1 MISVFFKVLWQSYNS
16 FVLSE
21 IQSKVHR
28 CLLDATGTRQQ
39 RQKNSPKEDP
49 INEQSGQGG
58 PVTFVLARNI
68 VFCCCCFRYK
78 SFSCP
83 FKKVPISS
91 WPHSLPSCETCVRAM
106 NCGWLTTG
114 YEQRNSMVWE
124 LSQLSTLFSLPL
136 SAVCWMTSEHWMTVR
151 EDKKDKVGSGR
162 RVWGVDVFQFS
173 IGRNVFFFFPE
184 SSASTL
190 TWLHLI
196 GHWGRALPCSSPE
209 GGWIQP
215 ALPDL
220 EVRARRAWWD
230 PGAGRNRA
238 YRCCCCSWAPH
249 DSNEALRSPHVGW
262 EQRPPYVDLANPV
275 VWQGRCTL
283 LLSSSGCR
291 WDGCLHAP
299 LFGWQGWGNAG
310 DQSVGA
316 APPRRDPLIVP
327 NPLLRRLH
335 AET

>member
-1 MISVFFKVLWQSYNS
+1 MPLAQDNRDKKIHQKKIRLMNKVVKGGLSHLSLRGILFFVVVVLGINPSV
-16 FVLSE
+16 VLS
-21 IQSKVHR
+21 R
-28 CLLDATGTRQQ
+28 RFLFLLGPTLYLPVRLVVSELWTVGG
-39 RQKNSPKEDP
+39 SPQVM
-49 INEQSGQGG
+49 N
-58 PVTFVLARNI
+58 R
-68 VFCCCCFRYK
+68 
-78 SFSCP
+78 
-83 FKKVPISS
+83 
-91 WPHSLPSCETCVRAM
+91 ETQWFE
-106 NCGWLTTG
+106 NYLNF
-114 YEQRNSMVWE
+114 Q
-124 LSQLSTLFSLPL
+124 LFSLCL
-136 SAVCWMTSEHWMTVR
+136 SLQFAEWRQNIEWQWERTKRIRSDQDGESEGWM
-151 EDKKDKVGSGR
+151 
-162 RVWGVDVFQFS
+162 FS
-173 IGRNVFFFFPE
+173 SFLLAGMFLFFFPE

-316 APPRRDPLIVP
+316 APPRRDPLFVP